1 LRVINGKD
9 FDSEDRFKY
18 QEVEYPDRIIHLNDI
33 KKNLNIEKFFVD
45 ITEGVTVQKKNK
57 QPFRKRVKIIIST
70 NRTMKIEGASARDRV
85 IEIEFS
91 NHYGEELSPQ
101 IEFGKWFFGEG
112 WTNKDWIDFDNF
124 ICACV
129 CLYLR
134 EGIHKPAQINLGRR
148 KLLASSNEDFLD
160 FIDQRV
166 KDGRIS
172 ANVLICKNQLRDD
185 FVKEYP
191 EYREKLKEVTLVTAW
206 LKSYA
211 NLSGHFAPNNPKQ
224 DEKSSNGKKYLV
236 FRPLGYKRTSAT
248 QFVQPIE
255 VLSGDLTW
263 E

>member
-1 LRVINGKD
+1 
-9 FDSEDRFKY
+9 
-18 QEVEYPDRIIHLNDI
+18 
-33 KKNLNIEKFFVD
+33 
-45 ITEGVTVQKKNK
+45 
-57 QPFRKRVKIIIST
+57 
-70 NRTMKIEGASARDRV
+70 
-85 IEIEFS
+85 
-91 NHYGEELSPQ
+91 
-101 IEFGKWFFGEG
+101 
-112 WTNKDWIDFDNF
+112 
-124 ICACV
+124 
-129 CLYLR
+129 LR